1 MKFDT
6 VIIGGGLAGLLCGL
20 ELTRQGLRCA
30 IISRGQSGLH
40 FSSGSLDLLAH
51 SAEVPVE
58 DALEE
63 LIASEPMHPYGL
75 LGTTQVLTYA
85 RQTETCLRECGIHM
99 QGDSRHP
106 HQRITPMGILR
117 QAWLTPQEI
126 ALAPEKGQRLAVV
139 GISGFLDFQP
149 HLVAASLRKT
159 GVQADA
165 LEIELGQ
172 LAVLRDNASEF
183 RSVNLARLLDEG
195 NQVQSLLAA
204 LHPIAREYDRLLLP
218 ACFGLQDDNLWRALN
233 ESLPCPLSLLPT
245 LPPSV
250 PGIRLHT
257 ALQRQFVQRGGVWLA
272 GDVVTNVL
280 HDGQNVSAIS
290 TRNHGDIPL
299 RTRFAV
305 LASGSF
311 FSNGLV
317 ASRESVSEPVLGLD
331 VLQTAGRES
340 WTRRDF
346 FEPQPWQRFG
356 VKTDASLRASLNGNT
371 FDNLFAIGG
380 VLGGFDGLAQGCA
393 GGVSAITA
401 LHVARQITERCGAQ
415 P

>member
-20 ELTRQGLRCA
+20 ALTRQGLRCA

-51 SAEVPVE
+51 SPTQS
-58 DALEE
+58 LEE
-63 LIASEPMHPYGL
+63 ALDTLAVTDPRHPYSQIGK
-75 LGTTQVLTYA
+75 TQVLDYA
-85 RQTETCLRECGIHM
+85 RQTQALLNDCGIVM
-99 QGDSRHP
+99 QGQVEAS
-106 HQRITPMGILR
+106 HQRVTPIGTLR
-117 QAWLTPQEI
+117 QAWLTPQDI
-126 ALAPEKGQRLAVV
+126 ALAPKKGQRIAAI

-149 HLVAASLRKT
+149 HLVAASLQKM

-165 LEIELGQ
+165 HEIALPQ
-172 LAVLRDNASEF
+172 LDVLRDNTSEF
-183 RSVNLARLLDEG
+183 RSVNLARMLDG
-195 NQVQSLLAA
+195 DKQGKSLLAA
-204 LHPIAREYDRLLLP
+204 LLPLANQYDQLLLP
-218 ACFGLQDDNLWRALN
+218 ACFGLENTDLWRWLN

-257 ALQRQFVQRGGVWLA
+257 ALQRQFVRRSGVWLA
-272 GDVVTNVL
+272 GDIVTDVA
-280 HDGQNVSAIS
+280 HDGTDISAIS

-331 VLQTAGRES
+331 VLHCAPRES

-356 VKTDASLRASLNGNT
+356 VETDATLRPARQGKRFN
-371 FDNLFAIGG
+371 NLFAIGG
-380 VLGGFDGLAQGCA
+380 VLGGFDGIAQGCA
-393 GGVSAITA
+393 GGVSAVTA
-401 LHVARQITERCGAQ
+401 LHVARQIAENIGGQ

>member
-51 SAEVPVE
+51 SPDCTTES
-58 DALEE
+58 ALEA
-63 LIASEPMHPYGL
+63 LAATEPTHPYSL
-75 LGTTQVLTYA
+75 LGKTQVLAYA
-85 RQTETCLRECGIHM
+85 RRTEALLSECGITM
-99 QGDSRHP
+99 QGDIGQP
-106 HQRITPMGILR
+106 HQRITPIGILR
-117 QAWLTPQEI
+117 QAWLTPEDI
-126 ALAPEKGQRLAVV
+126 ALAPKKGERIAVV

-159 GVQADA
+159 GAHADA
-165 LEIELGQ
+165 LEIELPQ
-172 LAVLRDNASEF
+172 LDALRENASEF
-183 RSVNLARLLDEG
+183 RSVNLARVLDG
-195 NQVQSLLAA
+195 DNQSQSLLSA
-204 LHPIAREYDRLLLP
+204 LLPIAKQYDRILMP
-218 ACFGLQDDNLWRALN
+218 ACFGLQDNTLWRGLN

-257 ALQRQFVQRGGVWLA
+257 ALQRQFVKNGGVWLA
-272 GDVVTNVL
+272 GDAVTDVI

-290 TRNHGDIPL
+290 TRNHGEIPL
-299 RTRFAV
+299 RSRFTV

-317 ASRESVSEPVLGLD
+317 ASRQGVSEPVLGLD
-331 VLQTAGRES
+331 VLQTAPRES
-340 WTRRDF
+340 WSRSDF

-356 VKTDASLRASLNGNT
+356 VKTDSSLRASLNGET
-371 FDNLFAIGG
+371 FNNLFAIGG
-380 VLGGFDGLAQGCA
+380 VLAGFDGLSQGCA
-393 GGVSAITA
+393 GGVSAVTA
-401 LHVARQITERCGAQ
+401 LHVARQITELSGEQ